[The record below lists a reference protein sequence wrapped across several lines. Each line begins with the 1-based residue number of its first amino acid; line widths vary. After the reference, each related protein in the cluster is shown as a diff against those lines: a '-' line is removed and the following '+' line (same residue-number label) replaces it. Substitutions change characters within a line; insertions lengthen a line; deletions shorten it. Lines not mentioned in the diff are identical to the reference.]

1 MSKRG
6 GELDAGLLY
15 QDTEVFKE
23 FTYEDLGL
31 GSSGLPPPFF

>member
-1 MSKRG
+1 MSKR

-31 GSSGLPPPFF
+31 GQRLPLLVGL